1 MNPLSPEALTLQGA
15 GVLVWRN
22 ASGRGWDCISDL
34 ALYWFFFKHF
44 SYNDAEPLAV
54 MELALCTTPIFVVI
68 FCPLLFFM
76 QATLIKKAGL
86 VGGTDYM
93 AVVSCRVFAISF
105 SNLGNVKSWI
115 IQEIEHRKHA
125 LQTKMAKMWISLTD
139 FFRDLP
145 FSNYNMRRELWT

>member
-1 MNPLSPEALTLQGA
+1 MHDG
-15 GVLVWRN
+15 
-22 ASGRGWDCISDL
+22 
-34 ALYWFFFKHF
+34 LYSTNFL
-44 SYNDAEPLAV
+44 P
-54 MELALCTTPIFVVI
+54 VVI
-68 FCPLLFFM
+68 F
-76 QATLIKKAGL
+76 QAFNAYKQGRTSR
-86 VGGTDYM
+86 GTDYM